1 MRYLVA
7 TDLDGTLLRRDYTV
21 SDRTKAALRDA
32 AAAGVEVVYAT
43 GRPPRW
49 LPEVYEATGHSPIT
63 ICANGALTLQ
73 DGEPLQ
79 VHAIPDE
86 TVAEVREILS
96 GLNTDVV
103 FFEEQWRGHTLKML
117 AALSAGEVDEVLAQ
131 VRTAA
136 GHLVEP
142 THSAFDRLLIE
153 MGPSGITKAFALLDL
168 RSRLWPEHTL
178 IAVGDMPNDAAM
190 LQAADIAVT
199 VQSGHPSLREIAAEV
214 IPGPEQDGLAQLL
227 ERLAQ

>member
-73 DGEPLQ
+73 DGKPLQ

-96 GLNTDVV
+96 GLNTDFV
-103 FFEEQWRGHTLKML
+103 FFEEHWRGHTLKML

-131 VRTAA
+131 VRAAA

-168 RSRLWPEHTL
+168 RSGLWPEHTL

-214 IPGPEQDGLAQLL
+214 IPGPEQDGLAHLL
-227 ERLAQ
+227 ERLVQ